1 MFTNYCMNPLE
12 IFEIED
18 DCCSNQKP
26 PKRLDQVAPSTSTY
40 LIQLDIT
47 ADNDAQI
54 KLQIRDTAKNMKMTA
69 VIEDN
74 DLDQYL
80 TKNSDSQQY
89 LELETIDKSEFML
102 LMNQDP

>member
-1 MFTNYCMNPLE
+1 M
-12 IFEIED
+12 
-18 DCCSNQKP
+18 
-26 PKRLDQVAPSTSTY
+26 
-40 LIQLDIT
+40 
-47 ADNDAQI
+47 
-54 KLQIRDTAKNMKMTA
+54 NMKMTA

-89 LELETIDKSEFML
+89 LELETIDKSEYKL